1 MTSPQ
6 EEVPMKCPVS
16 RRALM
21 LAVAALC
28 FAPAVC
34 AAADKVKIAIIGG
47 TADIP
52 FYIADAKGWFAA
64 EGIEV
69 EMIPFDSGARMIAPM
84 STGEI
89 DVGTGAISAGLYNA
103 FDREITMRIVADKGR
118 NVKGM
123 SFQGVMVR
131 KALVDSGAVR
141 TVADLK
147 GKKIAFTG
155 PGANDSSIIDEALR
169 KTGSSFNDV
178 ESIYL
183 GLPAHLPAY
192 QNGAIDASIMPEPFR
207 SNVIKSGVAVELI
220 PVADLR
226 DNDQT
231 GAVVYSDNF
240 IRNRSALAL
249 KLMKAYIRGVRYYND
264 SLKDG
269 KVAGPNADEIIDAM
283 AKYSSLKD
291 KAVLRAIV
299 PTAID
304 PDGRLNVE
312 SLKADLA
319 FYKAQGLVKSAIT
332 VDQVIDN
339 SWVERALTELGPY
352 RK

>member
-1 MTSPQ
+1 MSEPI
-6 EEVPMKCPVS
+6 MKRLLPIAAMLL
-16 RRALM
+16 ALG
-21 LAVAALC
+21 AGAAQ
-28 FAPAVC
+28 
-34 AAADKVKIAIIGG
+34 AADKVKIAIIGG

-52 FYIADAKGWFAA
+52 FYLADAKGWFAE
-64 EGIEV
+64 EGIDV
-69 EMIPFDSGARMIAPM
+69 EMITFDSGARMIAPM

-123 SFQGVMVR
+123 SFQGLIVR

-141 TVADLK
+141 TIKDLK
-147 GKKIAFTG
+147 GRKFAFTG
-155 PGANDSSIIDEALR
+155 PGANDSAVIDEALR
-169 KTGSSFNDV
+169 KVGSGFNEI

-183 GLPAHLPAY
+183 GLPAHLVAY

-207 SNVIKSGVAVELI
+207 TNVIKSGAAVEFM

-231 GAVVYSDNF
+231 GGVVYSDVF
-240 IRNRSALAL
+240 IRKRPEVAQ
-249 KLMKAYIRGVRYYND
+249 KLMKAYIRAVRYYND
-264 SLKDG
+264 ALKDG
-269 KVAGPNADEIIDAM
+269 TISGPHADEIIDAM

-304 PDGRLNVE
+304 PDGHASVE
-312 SLKADLA
+312 SLKADLD
-319 FYKAQGLVKSAIT
+319 FYKAQGLVKSNIT
-332 VDQVIDN
+332 VDQVLDH
-339 SWVERALTELGPY
+339 SWVERAIKELGPY
-352 RK
+352 KQK